1 MHHIPKY
8 LPTMSSAAGLSV
20 ATLVRNLLASGNIS
34 GAVAKAAEL
43 ASVAAA
49 EGDQEKAF
57 EANLWLSQCAK
68 LAMLD
73 ARGERSLHTAGLAHD
88 VIDMEMFLYQSMDMH
103 LAFLE
108 DKERNEAYQ
117 LALQRTVQPSD
128 RVFEI
133 GTGTGILAML
143 AAQAGAAH
151 VDACER
157 VPWVAHAAAKVVK
170 DNALQDRVTVLP
182 AASSAVAVDS
192 VPASAHPDV
201 QPSAH
206 IAAPATL
213 LLSEIIGN
221 QLVDEGMCGILND
234 AARRLM
240 VAAGGGGVPSA
251 GAAAAPSEGGPAA
264 PAATAV
270 SPEAEA
276 LRIPTAGTYPGIPA
290 AGRLMGAI
298 VSAESLE
305 IPPPGDELV
314 ARRAFD
320 APVKKRPFGLDFS
333 AFNSLIP
340 ACGLGDDVMAAAESM
355 GANDP
360 EEEFMWCKEELAP

>member
-1 MHHIPKY
+1 METPA
-8 LPTMSSAAGLSV
+8 LPATRSV
-20 ATLVRNLLASGNIS
+20 AETMRNLLAAGNIS
-34 GAVAKAAEL
+34 GAVSKAAEL
-43 ASVAAA
+43 AAHAAA
-49 EGDQEKAF
+49 EQNQEQSF
-57 EANLWLSQCAK
+57 QANLWLAQCAK
-68 LAMLD
+68 IAMLSS
-73 ARGERSLHTAGLAHD
+73 RGDRSLHTAGLAHD
-88 VIDMEMFLYQSMDMH
+88 VVDMEMFLYQSMDMH

-117 LALQRTVQPSD
+117 LALQRTVKPSD

-157 VPWVAHAAAKVVK
+157 VPWVAHAAAQVVK
-170 DNALQDRVTVLP
+170 DNALQDRVRVLP
-182 AASSAVAVDS
+182 AASSAVAVEGF
-192 VPASAHPDV
+192 ASSEHPEV
-201 QPSAH
+201 QAVAH
-206 IAAPATL
+206 IAQPASL

-240 VAAGGGGVPSA
+240 AASGAVDPPSA
-251 GAAAAPSEGGPAA
+251 GAAAPSEAAPSAE
-264 PAATAV
+264 AT
-270 SPEAEA
+270 SPEADA
-276 LRIPTAGTYPGIPA
+276 LRIPTAGHFPGIPA

-320 APVKKRPFGLDFS
+320 LPAKKRPFGLDFS
-333 AFNSLIP
+333 AFNTLIP
-340 ACGLGDDVMAAAESM
+340 PCGLGDDVMAAAESM

>member
-1 MHHIPKY
+1 
-8 LPTMSSAAGLSV
+8 MSHQAIQTSEEVGK
-20 ATLVRNLLASGNIS
+20 TLRNLLASGNIS
-34 GAVAKAAEL
+34 GSVTRAVEL
-43 ASVAAA
+43 VKDAT
-49 EGDQEKAF
+49 ERGDQEALF
-57 EANLWLSQCAK
+57 HANLWLAQCAK
-68 LAMLD
+68 LAML
-73 ARGERSLHTAGLAHD
+73 ASRGERSLHTAGLAHD
-88 VIDMEMFLYQSMDMH
+88 VVDMEMFLYQSMDMH

-108 DKERNEAYQ
+108 DKERNEAYH
-117 LALQRTVQPSD
+117 LALQRTVRPSD

-157 VPWVAHAAAKVVK
+157 VPWVAKAAAQVVR
-170 DNALQDRVTVLP
+170 DNALADKVTVHP
-182 AASSAVAVDS
+182 VASSAVAVEGAPLS
-192 VPASAHPDV
+192 ANAAVPPAAHL
-201 QPSAH
+201 Q
-206 IAAPATL
+206 APATL

-240 VAAGGGGVPSA
+240 AQAGASTA
-251 GAAAAPSEGGPAA
+251 GAAAAAPSEATPAGA
-264 PAATAV
+264 SAAATAGS

-276 LRIPTAGTYPGIPA
+276 LRIATSGAFPGIPA
-290 AGRLMGAI
+290 AGRLMGVV

-320 APVKKRPFGLDFS
+320 APPKKRPFGLDFS
-333 AFNSLIP
+333 AFNALIP
-340 ACGLGDDVMAAAESM
+340 PCGLGDDVMAAAESM